1 MRDGHVG
8 LSPSEQRATTKVV
21 NKQDGGNSKDKVDDA
36 DNTGGEK
43 GDGWAG
49 ETDLLKDGRSVVN
62 NCLACQ
68 LPLGIADCS
77 SSLELPGC
85 SAWNTHVDTGPLLQS
100 LRTCTQH
107 QSMQQRLGCK
117 QPLVL

>member
-21 NKQDGGNSKDKVDDA
+21 DKQNGGNGKDKVDDA
-36 DNTGGEK
+36 NNTGGEK
-43 GDGWAG
+43 GDGWAA
-49 ETDLLKDGRSVVN
+49 ETDLVKDGRSVVN
-62 NCLACQ
+62 DCLACQ
-68 LPLGIADCS
+68 LLLGIADCS
-77 SSLELPGC
+77 SSLPRPDS
-85 SAWNTHVDTGPLLQS
+85 SAWVTHVDTGPLLQS

-107 QSMQQRLGCK
+107 QPVQQRLGGK